1 MEFRDEEEE
10 RTRFRFRF
18 QQIPSSS
25 RPNTF
30 DFNGC
35 PNPFDFD
42 TLSASN
48 SFDFAFHASNPTDFA
63 VQDSQIAW
71 GVSLKK
77 RLRLINKDARGVC

>member
-10 RTRFRFRF
+10 ERMRFRFRF

-71 GVSLKK
+71 Y
-77 RLRLINKDARGVC
+77 AY